1 MVGTAAE
8 IMDAAS
14 DALAMGWTVLT
25 AAGSP
30 VTADGLAAMRAKMA
44 PPPADPRP
52 PNGAAPMPGDRASD
66 VES

>member
-1 MVGTAAE
+1 MAPAVAA
-8 IMDAAS
+8 D
-14 DALAMGWTVLT
+14 
-25 AAGSP
+25 
-30 VTADGLAAMRAKMA
+30 LAAMRAKMA